1 MILNPLWLWNTLYL
15 HHTFSL
21 PKKSHK
27 CYLLNISQGFFCWY
41 VFLISTCILCW
52 ILAVSTQ
59 YYPSSPELLLCHQ
72 LLETKRLHFPD
83 SHASRVLILTP
94 PIRGIPARCG
104 RSGRNRSHYCSTDI
118 GRQVSFL
125 SRCSQE
131 VLQWLP
137 YFPLWI
143 IHISASGSS
152 LVVGWGLESYF
163 YN

>member
-1 MILNPLWLWNTLYL
+1 MILNPLWLRNTLYL

-94 PIRGIPARCG
+94 PIRGIPARCRGETEAIIAPQTLAG
-104 RSGRNRSHYCSTDI
+104 RWASWAGAARRFCSGFHTSPCESST
-118 GRQVSFL
+118 S
-125 SRCSQE
+125 
-131 VLQWLP
+131 VLQAAHW
-137 YFPLWI
+137 WW
-143 IHISASGSS
+143 
-152 LVVGWGLESYF
+152 VGV
-163 YN
+163 